1 MACEQTLSCLLR
13 FKQVLS
19 MSKKFSIYEGR
30 FFCHSCKNEVL
41 TARYWKQE
49 VELSWKCKECEE
61 VSVVSLSGRG
71 Y

>member
-1 MACEQTLSCLLR
+1 
-13 FKQVLS
+13 

-61 VSVVSLSGRG
+61 VSTLLALMVVDINGLQ
-71 Y
+71 

>member
-1 MACEQTLSCLLR
+1 
-13 FKQVLS
+13 

-30 FFCHSCKNEVL
+30 FFCHSSKNEVL

-61 VSVVSLSGRG
+61 VSTVSLNGRG